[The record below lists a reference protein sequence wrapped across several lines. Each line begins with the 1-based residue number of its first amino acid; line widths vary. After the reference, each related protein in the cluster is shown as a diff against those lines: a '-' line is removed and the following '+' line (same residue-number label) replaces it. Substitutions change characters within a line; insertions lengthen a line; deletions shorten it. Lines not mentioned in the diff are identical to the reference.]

1 MYRVLIVDDEKM
13 IRMGMK
19 NAIDWKKLGVDDV
32 FTAASGNEALKILK
46 EEGPEIMVTDIQ
58 MTEMTGLELIK
69 AARESVPEL
78 RVIVLTGFDNFE
90 YARESLRLQVQDFF
104 LKPIDE
110 DDLFNAI
117 EKQIKEL
124 KEQENKEQNQ
134 ARVWRSQGS
143 VVQMRL
149 EQCMRNLVHTK
160 ADKEMQLYILQ
171 KDFQF
176 DIKQKMSLILL
187 EQGMYTEQQND
198 GKFRAMT
205 VKNVCMS
212 MVDSQ
217 NRGITFVDDDG
228 TIAIVCFEKDDDD
241 SVLEQIEE
249 LSDVLKDEF
258 EYKPKITVGS
268 AVQGFENLAISYND
282 ARYLLEHEKKNIQ
295 DIIQTM
301 GAQNK
306 KKIFWEIYAE
316 LRNIMIS
323 NIGTP
328 DYVLKA
334 FNTFIKA
341 TESYNLSPSAVRRCC
356 FEIASSL
363 IFSYMEVSC
372 EVEEGKL
379 DALSKS
385 LSSAGK
391 EEACEITRMFIEQL
405 IENDEEDVHYTI
417 SNARHYIDEHL
428 AEDISVSSIAESLY
442 ITPNYF
448 SRLFKRITG
457 EGCNE
462 FEYKPK
468 ITVGS
473 AVQGFENLAI
483 SYNDARYLL
492 EHEKKNIQDI
502 IQTMGAQ
509 NKKKIFWEIYAELR
523 NIMISNIG
531 TPDYV
536 LKAFNTFIKATESY
550 NLSPS
555 AVRRCCFEI
564 ASSLIFSYM
573 EVSCEVEEG
582 KLDALSK
589 SLSSAG
595 KEEACEITRM
605 FIEQLIENDEED
617 VHYTISNA
625 RHYIDEHLAE
635 DISVS
640 SIAESLYI
648 TPNYFSRLFKRI
660 TGEGCNEYIVRKRIE
675 KAKSLLETTSIKT
688 GKIAMMVGYRDTN
701 YFSLAFKKHTGK
713 SPTKYREEMQNT

>member
-19 NAIDWKKLGVDDV
+19 NAIDWKKLEVDDV

-149 EQCMRNLVHTK
+149 EQCMN
-160 ADKEMQLYILQ
+160 
-171 KDFQF
+171 
-176 DIKQKMSLILL
+176 
-187 EQGMYTEQQND
+187 TEQQND

-334 FNTFIKA
+334 FNTFTKA

-363 IFSYMEVSC
+363 IFSYME
-372 EVEEGKL
+372 E
-379 DALSKS
+379 
-385 LSSAGK
+385 
-391 EEACEITRMFIEQL
+391 
-405 IENDEEDVHYTI
+405 
-417 SNARHYIDEHL
+417 
-428 AEDISVSSIAESLY
+428 
-442 ITPNYF
+442 
-448 SRLFKRITG
+448 
-457 EGCNE
+457 
-462 FEYKPK
+462 
-468 ITVGS
+468 
-473 AVQGFENLAI
+473 
-483 SYNDARYLL
+483 
-492 EHEKKNIQDI
+492 
-502 IQTMGAQ
+502 
-509 NKKKIFWEIYAELR
+509 
-523 NIMISNIG
+523 
-531 TPDYV
+531 
-536 LKAFNTFIKATESY
+536 
-550 NLSPS
+550 
-555 AVRRCCFEI
+555 
-564 ASSLIFSYM
+564 
-573 EVSCEVEEG
+573 SCEVEEG

>member
-1 MYRVLIVDDEKM
+1 M
-13 IRMGMK
+13 
-19 NAIDWKKLGVDDV
+19 
-32 FTAASGNEALKILK
+32 
-46 EEGPEIMVTDIQ
+46 
-58 MTEMTGLELIK
+58 
-69 AARESVPEL
+69 
-78 RVIVLTGFDNFE
+78 
-90 YARESLRLQVQDFF
+90 
-104 LKPIDE
+104 
-110 DDLFNAI
+110 
-117 EKQIKEL
+117 
-124 KEQENKEQNQ
+124 
-134 ARVWRSQGS
+134 
-143 VVQMRL
+143 
-149 EQCMRNLVHTK
+149 HTK

-334 FNTFIKA
+334 FNTFTKA

-356 FEIASSL
+356 FEIAS
-363 IFSYMEVSC
+363 
-372 EVEEGKL
+372 
-379 DALSKS
+379 
-385 LSSAGK
+385 
-391 EEACEITRMFIEQL
+391 T
-405 IENDEEDVHYTI
+405 
-417 SNARHYIDEHL
+417 
-428 AEDISVSSIAESLY
+428 
-442 ITPNYF
+442 
-448 SRLFKRITG
+448 
-457 EGCNE
+457 
-462 FEYKPK
+462 
-468 ITVGS
+468 
-473 AVQGFENLAI
+473 
-483 SYNDARYLL
+483 
-492 EHEKKNIQDI
+492 
-502 IQTMGAQ
+502 
-509 NKKKIFWEIYAELR
+509 
-523 NIMISNIG
+523 
-531 TPDYV
+531 
-536 LKAFNTFIKATESY
+536 
-550 NLSPS
+550 
-555 AVRRCCFEI
+555 
-564 ASSLIFSYM
+564 LIFSYM

-688 GKIAMMVGYRDTN
+688 GKIAMMVGYRDSN

>member
-19 NAIDWKKLGVDDV
+19 NAIDWKKLGVDGV

-46 EEGPEIMVTDIQ
+46 EESPEIMVTDIQ

-90 YARESLRLQVQDFF
+90 YARESLRLQVQ
-104 LKPIDE
+104 
-110 DDLFNAI
+110 DLFNAI

-306 KKIFWEIYAE
+306 KKIFWEIYVE

-328 DYVLKA
+328 DYILKA
-334 FNTFIKA
+334 FNTFTKA

-356 FEIASSL
+356 FEIASTL

-442 ITPNYF
+442 ITPNYLRGLQVKDVTNTLSERGLRRRRAF
-448 SRLFKRITG
+448 WKLPASGLERL
-457 EGCNE
+457 
-462 FEYKPK
+462 
-468 ITVGS
+468 
-473 AVQGFENLAI
+473 L
-483 SYNDARYLL
+483 
-492 EHEKKNIQDI
+492 
-502 IQTMGAQ
+502 
-509 NKKKIFWEIYAELR
+509 
-523 NIMISNIG
+523 
-531 TPDYV
+531 
-536 LKAFNTFIKATESY
+536 
-550 NLSPS
+550 
-555 AVRRCCFEI
+555 
-564 ASSLIFSYM
+564 
-573 EVSCEVEEG
+573 
-582 KLDALSK
+582 
-589 SLSSAG
+589 
-595 KEEACEITRM
+595 
-605 FIEQLIENDEED
+605 
-617 VHYTISNA
+617 
-625 RHYIDEHLAE
+625 
-635 DISVS
+635 
-640 SIAESLYI
+640 
-648 TPNYFSRLFKRI
+648 
-660 TGEGCNEYIVRKRIE
+660 
-675 KAKSLLETTSIKT
+675 
-688 GKIAMMVGYRDTN
+688 
-701 YFSLAFKKHTGK
+701 
-713 SPTKYREEMQNT
+713 

>member
-1 MYRVLIVDDEKM
+1 M
-13 IRMGMK
+13 
-19 NAIDWKKLGVDDV
+19 
-32 FTAASGNEALKILK
+32 
-46 EEGPEIMVTDIQ
+46 
-58 MTEMTGLELIK
+58 
-69 AARESVPEL
+69 
-78 RVIVLTGFDNFE
+78 IVLTGFDNFE

-334 FNTFIKA
+334 FNTFTKA

-356 FEIASSL
+356 FEIAS
-363 IFSYMEVSC
+363 
-372 EVEEGKL
+372 
-379 DALSKS
+379 
-385 LSSAGK
+385 
-391 EEACEITRMFIEQL
+391 T
-405 IENDEEDVHYTI
+405 
-417 SNARHYIDEHL
+417 
-428 AEDISVSSIAESLY
+428 
-442 ITPNYF
+442 
-448 SRLFKRITG
+448 
-457 EGCNE
+457 
-462 FEYKPK
+462 
-468 ITVGS
+468 
-473 AVQGFENLAI
+473 
-483 SYNDARYLL
+483 
-492 EHEKKNIQDI
+492 
-502 IQTMGAQ
+502 
-509 NKKKIFWEIYAELR
+509 
-523 NIMISNIG
+523 
-531 TPDYV
+531 
-536 LKAFNTFIKATESY
+536 
-550 NLSPS
+550 
-555 AVRRCCFEI
+555 
-564 ASSLIFSYM
+564 LIFSYM

>member
-1 MYRVLIVDDEKM
+1 MSMQER
-13 IRMGMK
+13 
-19 NAIDWKKLGVDDV
+19 A
-32 FTAASGNEALKILK
+32 
-46 EEGPEIMVTDIQ
+46 
-58 MTEMTGLELIK
+58 
-69 AARESVPEL
+69 
-78 RVIVLTGFDNFE
+78 
-90 YARESLRLQVQDFF
+90 LRLQVQDFF

-258 EYKPKITVGS
+258 EYNQRLRLEVLCKDLKIWQFPTMMPDI
-268 AVQGFENLAISYND
+268 FWNM
-282 ARYLLEHEKKNIQ
+282 KKRIFRTL
-295 DIIQTM
+295 IQTM

-334 FNTFIKA
+334 FNTFTKA

-356 FEIASSL
+356 FEIASTL

-391 EEACEITRMFIEQL
+391 EEACEITRMFMEQL
-405 IENDEEDVHYTI
+405 IEMMKRMYIIPFPMPDTI
-417 SNARHYIDEHL
+417 
-428 AEDISVSSIAESLY
+428 
-442 ITPNYF
+442 
-448 SRLFKRITG
+448 
-457 EGCNE
+457 
-462 FEYKPK
+462 
-468 ITVGS
+468 
-473 AVQGFENLAI
+473 
-483 SYNDARYLL
+483 
-492 EHEKKNIQDI
+492 
-502 IQTMGAQ
+502 
-509 NKKKIFWEIYAELR
+509 
-523 NIMISNIG
+523 
-531 TPDYV
+531 
-536 LKAFNTFIKATESY
+536 
-550 NLSPS
+550 
-555 AVRRCCFEI
+555 
-564 ASSLIFSYM
+564 
-573 EVSCEVEEG
+573 
-582 KLDALSK
+582 
-589 SLSSAG
+589 
-595 KEEACEITRM
+595 
-605 FIEQLIENDEED
+605 
-617 VHYTISNA
+617 
-625 RHYIDEHLAE
+625 
-635 DISVS
+635 
-640 SIAESLYI
+640 
-648 TPNYFSRLFKRI
+648 
-660 TGEGCNEYIVRKRIE
+660 
-675 KAKSLLETTSIKT
+675 
-688 GKIAMMVGYRDTN
+688 
-701 YFSLAFKKHTGK
+701 
-713 SPTKYREEMQNT
+713 

>member
-19 NAIDWKKLGVDDV
+19 NAIDWKKLGVDGV

-46 EEGPEIMVTDIQ
+46 EESPEIMVTDIQ

-258 EYKPKITVGS
+258 EYNQRLRLEVLCKDLKIWQFPTMMPDI
-268 AVQGFENLAISYND
+268 FWNMK
-282 ARYLLEHEKKNIQ
+282 KKNIQ

-334 FNTFIKA
+334 FNTFTKA

-363 IFSYMEVSC
+363 IFSYME
-372 EVEEGKL
+372 E
-379 DALSKS
+379 
-385 LSSAGK
+385 
-391 EEACEITRMFIEQL
+391 
-405 IENDEEDVHYTI
+405 
-417 SNARHYIDEHL
+417 
-428 AEDISVSSIAESLY
+428 
-442 ITPNYF
+442 
-448 SRLFKRITG
+448 
-457 EGCNE
+457 
-462 FEYKPK
+462 
-468 ITVGS
+468 
-473 AVQGFENLAI
+473 
-483 SYNDARYLL
+483 
-492 EHEKKNIQDI
+492 
-502 IQTMGAQ
+502 
-509 NKKKIFWEIYAELR
+509 
-523 NIMISNIG
+523 
-531 TPDYV
+531 
-536 LKAFNTFIKATESY
+536 
-550 NLSPS
+550 
-555 AVRRCCFEI
+555 
-564 ASSLIFSYM
+564 
-573 EVSCEVEEG
+573 SCEVEEG

>member
-1 MYRVLIVDDEKM
+1 MKQKILEVCVDSVESALAAERGGADRLELCQNLVIGGTTPSPKLFETIRRYSKIPIHVLLRPRFGDFCYTQYEFEMLREEVTMYR
-13 IRMGMK
+13 
-19 NAIDWKKLGVDDV
+19 KLGAEGVVIGMLLPEGTLDIRRMEKLMEAAEGMPVTLHRAFDV
-32 FTAASGNEALKILK
+32 CKDPKAALKQATELGIQTILTS
-46 EEGPEIMVTDIQ
+46 GQ
-58 MTEMTGLELIK
+58 QNS
-69 AARESVPEL
+69 A
-78 RVIVLTGFDNFE
+78 
-90 YARESLRLQVQDFF
+90 
-104 LKPIDE
+104 LKGAP
-110 DDLFNAI
+110 LL
-117 EKQIKEL
+117 KEL

-334 FNTFIKA
+334 FNTFTKA

-363 IFSYMEVSC
+363 IFSYME
-372 EVEEGKL
+372 E
-379 DALSKS
+379 
-385 LSSAGK
+385 
-391 EEACEITRMFIEQL
+391 
-405 IENDEEDVHYTI
+405 
-417 SNARHYIDEHL
+417 
-428 AEDISVSSIAESLY
+428 
-442 ITPNYF
+442 
-448 SRLFKRITG
+448 
-457 EGCNE
+457 
-462 FEYKPK
+462 
-468 ITVGS
+468 
-473 AVQGFENLAI
+473 
-483 SYNDARYLL
+483 
-492 EHEKKNIQDI
+492 
-502 IQTMGAQ
+502 
-509 NKKKIFWEIYAELR
+509 
-523 NIMISNIG
+523 
-531 TPDYV
+531 
-536 LKAFNTFIKATESY
+536 
-550 NLSPS
+550 
-555 AVRRCCFEI
+555 
-564 ASSLIFSYM
+564 
-573 EVSCEVEEG
+573 SCEVEEG

>member
-187 EQGMYTEQQND
+187 EQ
-198 GKFRAMT
+198 
-205 VKNVCMS
+205 
-212 MVDSQ
+212 
-217 NRGITFVDDDG
+217 
-228 TIAIVCFEKDDDD
+228 
-241 SVLEQIEE
+241 IEE

-306 KKIFWEIYAE
+306 KKIFWETYAE

-334 FNTFIKA
+334 FNTFTKA

-363 IFSYMEVSC
+363 IFSYME
-372 EVEEGKL
+372 E
-379 DALSKS
+379 
-385 LSSAGK
+385 
-391 EEACEITRMFIEQL
+391 
-405 IENDEEDVHYTI
+405 
-417 SNARHYIDEHL
+417 
-428 AEDISVSSIAESLY
+428 
-442 ITPNYF
+442 
-448 SRLFKRITG
+448 
-457 EGCNE
+457 
-462 FEYKPK
+462 
-468 ITVGS
+468 
-473 AVQGFENLAI
+473 
-483 SYNDARYLL
+483 
-492 EHEKKNIQDI
+492 
-502 IQTMGAQ
+502 
-509 NKKKIFWEIYAELR
+509 
-523 NIMISNIG
+523 
-531 TPDYV
+531 
-536 LKAFNTFIKATESY
+536 
-550 NLSPS
+550 
-555 AVRRCCFEI
+555 
-564 ASSLIFSYM
+564 
-573 EVSCEVEEG
+573 SCEVEEG

-675 KAKSLLETTSIKT
+675 KARSLLETTSIKT